1 MATKRELDYLKVPKN
16 SGDREKIDEFIV
28 DHWKDKGTPSPEMS
42 THEGKEFINK
52 YFKAAK
58 NPGIETYPLD
68 LVYKYV
74 TDEEQ
79 TIEEIKDKMHNDG
92 LTISRTLLSK
102 KLERLKEDGDIE
114 KIARRGSSNV
124 GKNYYWMRA

>member
-1 MATKRELDYLKVPKN
+1 
-16 SGDREKIDEFIV
+16 
-28 DHWKDKGTPSPEMS
+28 MS